1 MGIILRVMWFLVMWD
16 YTVIVDK
23 LAKQAMKHMNNE
35 VQIPLSKAEIKV
47 IIKEHINEMWDR
59 GVKAPIQHS
68 KTSW

>member
-1 MGIILRVMWFLVMWD
+1 MSIIPRVMWE
-16 YTVIVDK
+16 YKVIVDK

-59 GVKAPIQHS
+59 EVKAPIQHS
-68 KTSW
+68 SW

>member
-1 MGIILRVMWFLVMWD
+1 MWE
-16 YTVIVDK
+16 YKVIVDK
-23 LAKQAMKHMNNE
+23 LSKEAMKHMNNE

-59 GVKAPIQHS
+59 EVKAPIQHS